1 MLLLDPEG
9 RGRGIP
15 LCMRL
20 VDLQYTNYFLNCGCV
35 HVEMEQ
41 NGVSALMLA
50 CDGGHLV
57 IVKLLLERGAVVD
70 HQCHVSMCKSH
81 RQWM

>member
-1 MLLLDPEG
+1 MLLLEPEG
-9 RGRGIP
+9 CGKGIS
-15 LCMRL
+15 LCMRP
-20 VDLQYTNYFLNCGCV
+20 VDLQYTHCFLYCGCAY
-35 HVEMEQ
+35 VEMEQ

-50 CDGGHLV
+50 CDGGHLA

-70 HQCHVSMCKSH
+70 HQCHVSMCKSN